1 MYCMKTRVIAV
12 IAVIGVVM
20 ALLLGAQNASA
31 AMAPRLSQLKVVK
44 VESPACGF
52 ENIAEG
58 QTETRCDHSG
68 PSIKVYVLEIGYG
81 SNSPHVALDGFE
93 VDGTRTPV
101 CAFQTGNLTDCT
113 PGAKTVGY
121 LYIFN
126 LAGKQD
132 GIFTF
137 SNTSIN
143 APSDKMS
150 TQLYIK

>member
-1 MYCMKTRVIAV
+1 MYCIKKCGV
-12 IAVIGVVM
+12 AVIGVAM
-20 ALLLGAQNASA
+20 ALWLGAQTASA
-31 AMAPRLSQLKVVK
+31 AMASALTQVKVIK
-44 VESPACGF
+44 VESQGCGL
-52 ENIAEG
+52 ENIVEKQE
-58 QTETRCDHSG
+58 QTSCDHSG

-81 SNSPHVALDGFE
+81 SLSPHVALDGFE
-93 VDGTRTPV
+93 VDGNRTSV
-101 CAFQTGNLTDCT
+101 CAYQTGNLKECA
-113 PGAKTVGY
+113 PGEKTVGN

-143 APSDKMS
+143 APRNTMS

>member
-1 MYCMKTRVIAV
+1 MSCINKHGVVAFGIAV
-12 IAVIGVVM
+12 
-20 ALLLGAQNASA
+20 ALLLGAQTASA

-68 PSIKVYVLEIGYG
+68 PNIKVYVLEVGYG
-81 SNSPHVALDGFE
+81 SGNPNVALDGFE
-93 VDGTRTPV
+93 VNGTRTPV
-101 CAFQTGNLTDCT
+101 CAFQTGNLTECT

-143 APSDKMS
+143 APGDKMS

>member
-1 MYCMKTRVIAV
+1 MDCIKKRGA
-12 IAVIGVVM
+12 AVIGVAM
-20 ALLLGAQNASA
+20 ALWLGAQTASA

-58 QTETRCDHSG
+58 QEQTHCDHRG
-68 PSIKVYVLEIGYG
+68 PGIKVYVLEVGYG
-81 SNSPHVALDGFE
+81 SPSPHVALDGFE

-101 CAFQTGNLTDCT
+101 CAFQTGNLTECT

-143 APSDKMS
+143 APGDKLS